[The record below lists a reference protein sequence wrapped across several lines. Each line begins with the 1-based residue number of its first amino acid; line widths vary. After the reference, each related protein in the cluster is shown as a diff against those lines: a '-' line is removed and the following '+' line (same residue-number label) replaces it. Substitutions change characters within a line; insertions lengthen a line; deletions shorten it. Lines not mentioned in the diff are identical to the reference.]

1 MDSLK
6 CEAFL
11 LAAAKGSLTQAGE
24 ALGYTQSGITRMI
37 RSLEQEVGFPLLV
50 RTPHGVRLTSDGA
63 TMLPSLR
70 NIVRAEKMAI
80 NRGAEIRGIIQGT
93 LHIGSY
99 YSVSAAWMPKILRV
113 FRQDFP
119 QVDIHLHEGT
129 NLDISRW
136 LDERLIDCCLSAR
149 PTKGTVYDWI
159 PLCRDE
165 LRVWLPPHHPAAQ
178 DTDFPIEALNGA
190 SFIITLP
197 QHDTDIDR
205 FLTEEHIKPD
215 IQFTTAD
222 PYTTYCMVEEGLGLS
237 LNNTLTTENWPGRVV
252 TLPFRPAK
260 YIELGLAM
268 PHHEDLSPAAEKFVE
283 YARREVEH
291 QRLASGRIR

>member
-11 LAAAKGSLTQAGE
+11 LAAQKGSLTQAGE
-24 ALGYTQSGITRMI
+24 VLGYTQSGITRMI
-37 RSLEQEVGFPLLV
+37 RSLENEIGFPLLV
-50 RTPHGVRLTSDGA
+50 RTPHGVRLTSDGE

-70 NIVRAEKMAI
+70 NIVRAEKMAM

-99 YSVSAAWMPKILRV
+99 YSVSAAWMPKILRA

-119 QVDIHLHEGT
+119 QVDIHLHERT
-129 NLDISRW
+129 NLELSRW
-136 LDERLIDCCLSAR
+136 LTERSIDLCLSAQ
-149 PTKGTVYDWI
+149 PAKGIVCDWI
-159 PLCRDE
+159 PLYRDE
-165 LRVWLPPHHPAAQ
+165 LRVWLPPDHPAARQ
-178 DTDFPIEALNGA
+178 KDFPIAALQGA
-190 SFIITLP
+190 PFIITLP

-205 FLTEEHIKPD
+205 FLAAEQIEPD

-252 TLPFRPAK
+252 TLPFRPAR

-268 PHHEDLSPAAEKFVE
+268 PRQEDLSPAAKKFIE
-283 YARREVEH
+283 YAQREVKNKSTSCV
-291 QRLASGRIR
+291 L